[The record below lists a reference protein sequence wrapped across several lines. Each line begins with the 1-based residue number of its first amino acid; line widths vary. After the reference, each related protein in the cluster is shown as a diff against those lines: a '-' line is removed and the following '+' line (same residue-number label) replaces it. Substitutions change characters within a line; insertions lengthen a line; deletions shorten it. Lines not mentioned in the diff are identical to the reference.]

1 MHKKV
6 QLTRRTQ
13 KELQGWI
20 LLTRLTDRNCGFWKL
35 DSISDFQSSF
45 LLFVTFHIILGIKI
59 CLTRSGDLV
68 INNLFRK
75 YWLKLNILSPRRDH
89 TRTGN
94 QRSAIVI
101 LIPLRMLTTTLSS
114 KQFGHFCLKDK
125 FNEHRRSVDKTN
137 IKSKPTILFLNTFPL
152 TLTILTLTCS

>member
-1 MHKKV
+1 MDMD
-6 QLTRRTQ
+6 
-13 KELQGWI
+13 I
-20 LLTRLTDRNCGFWKL
+20 TDCNCGFWKL

-59 CLTRSGDLV
+59 CLARSGDLV
-68 INNLFRK
+68 INKLFLK
-75 YWLKLNILSPRRDH
+75 YWPKLNILSPRRDH

-114 KQFGHFCLKDK
+114 KQFGHFCLKDR
-125 FNEHRRSVDKTN
+125 FNKHRRSVDKTN
-137 IKSKPTILFLNTFPL
+137 IKDYCQRVISGIRKVVEVNPKPSKDTYLNFIRPFPTLLKV
-152 TLTILTLTCS
+152 